1 MEDIFTDESRRIRT
15 DGTAILGFPE
25 IAKRKQKKEAETFQ
39 FSFGGLELGI

>member
-25 IAKRKQKKEAETFQ
+25 MKEAETFQ

>member
-25 IAKRKQKKEAETFQ
+25 IAKRKQKKEAETLQ
-39 FSFGGLELGI
+39 FSFGELELGI